1 MSHRA
6 KEFPGKKWAAVM
18 LSLLF
23 LATTI
28 APKFSLAENLKTIVD
43 SSGREVQFAKPFSRI
58 ISLYSA
64 HTENICSLDAADLLV
79 GIGTGDDYPETVLH
93 KPMFSYRE
101 DPEKFIGARPDL
113 VLVRPMIERSYPEF
127 INKLRQVGITVVSL
141 QPNSNDDIFSY
152 WQTLG
157 ILTGREQQAEQM
169 KAVFSA
175 RLADVRKRVQQ
186 IPLENRPRVYFEAI
200 HSKMKTFAPDS
211 IAAYVLEQA
220 GGVNLAADAE
230 QVRETNIAAYGKE
243 RLLSRGADI
252 DIYLAQQGRMNP
264 VEVETI
270 SGEPGFQAIK
280 AVREGKILLVA
291 EPLVSRPTLRIIDGI
306 EHLHT
311 AFFPETTEGSEKR
324 ENP

>member
-6 KEFPGKKWAAVM
+6 KRFPSKKWAFV
-18 LSLLF
+18 LVFLF
-23 LATTI
+23 VLATTI
-28 APKFSLAENLKTIVD
+28 GPKFSLAENLRTVVD
-43 SSGREVQFAKPFSRI
+43 SSGREVRFAKPFSRI

-64 HTENICSLDAADLLV
+64 HTENICSLVAADLLV
-79 GIGTGDDYPETVLH
+79 GIATGDDYPETVLH

-101 DPEKFIGARPDL
+101 DPEKFIGAHPDL

-141 QPNSNDDIFSY
+141 QPSGNDDIFSY

-169 KAVFSA
+169 TAVFSA
-175 RLADVRKRVQQ
+175 RLANIRKRVQQ
-186 IPLENRPRVYFEAI
+186 IPAANRPRVYFEAI

-243 RLLSRGADI
+243 RLLSRGGDI

-264 VEVETI
+264 VEVDSI
-270 SGEPGFQAIK
+270 RSEPGFQAIK

-291 EPLVSRPTLRIIDGI
+291 EALVSRPTLRIIDGI
-306 EHLHT
+306 EQLNA
-311 AFFPETTEGSEKR
+311 AFFPETTIGNGK
-324 ENP
+324 